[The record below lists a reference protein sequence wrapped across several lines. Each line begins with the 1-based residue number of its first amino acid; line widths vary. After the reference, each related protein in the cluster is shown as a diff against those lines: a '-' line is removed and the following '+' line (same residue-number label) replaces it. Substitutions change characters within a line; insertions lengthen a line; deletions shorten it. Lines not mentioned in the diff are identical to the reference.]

1 MREVLRSNDAVVI
14 SFAEAILK
22 ELGIACFVADTHMSV
37 TEGWIGAFPRRM
49 LVDAADLAAAR
60 RALAQAGL
68 EVWLVNDGEA
78 SA

>member
-22 ELGIACFVADTHMSV
+22 ELGIASFVADNHMSIV
-37 TEGWIGAFPRRM
+37 EGSIGAFPRRM
-49 LVDAADLAAAR
+49 LVDAADLAAAQ

-68 EVWLVNDGEA
+68 EIWLIKDGEA